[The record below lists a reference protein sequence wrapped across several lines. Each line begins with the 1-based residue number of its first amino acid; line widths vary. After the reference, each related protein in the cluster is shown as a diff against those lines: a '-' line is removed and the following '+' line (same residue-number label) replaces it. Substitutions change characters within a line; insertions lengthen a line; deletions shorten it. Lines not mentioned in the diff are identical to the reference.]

1 MTPDERRP
9 NMRVVDPQTLGIP
22 GRRPKSP
29 ASQIIGRRGFMSTQK
44 LGITASASKNAVIGL
59 AASAVLTLSLT
70 QVVPARAQ
78 LMDQLKGAVG
88 SGQGG
93 GALGGL
99 AGGVPSVDKASP
111 GNTAGVLQYC
121 IKNNYVSGAS
131 ASSVKDSIV
140 SKVTGSGQ
148 GTHDSGFQS
157 GDKGLLQTGN
167 GQSFSLGGSG
177 AKEQVTRKVCDL
189 VLQHAKSLL

>member
-1 MTPDERRP
+1 MYA
-9 NMRVVDPQTLGIP
+9 QKFGIKP
-22 GRRPKSP
+22 
-29 ASQIIGRRGFMSTQK
+29 
-44 LGITASASKNAVIGL
+44 SASKTAVVGV
-59 AASAVLTLSLT
+59 AALGVFALSLT
-70 QVVPARAQ
+70 QVAPARAQ

-88 SGQGG
+88 SGEGGG

-99 AGGVPSVDKASP
+99 GGGVPSVEHASP

-121 IKNNYVSGAS
+121 IKNNYVGGAS

-148 GTHDSGFQS
+148 GTRDSGFQS
-157 GDKGLLQTGN
+157 GNNGLLQTGN

>member
-1 MTPDERRP
+1 
-9 NMRVVDPQTLGIP
+9 
-22 GRRPKSP
+22 
-29 ASQIIGRRGFMSTQK
+29 MSTQK

-78 LMDQLKGAVG
+78 LMDQLKGAMG
-88 SGQGG
+88 SEKGGSG

-99 AGGVPSVDKASP
+99 GGGVPSVDKASP